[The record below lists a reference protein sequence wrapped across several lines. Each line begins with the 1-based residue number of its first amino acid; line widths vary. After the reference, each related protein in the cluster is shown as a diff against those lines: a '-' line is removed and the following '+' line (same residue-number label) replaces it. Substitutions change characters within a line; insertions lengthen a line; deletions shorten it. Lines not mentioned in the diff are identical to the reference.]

1 MKQTKDILKAL
12 ESRYTNIDY
21 YQTIIEKIEENVES
35 NPDISIESCKALLE
49 GLSKYIWKQIDLSY
63 DALVAD
69 KMDFHPVVKQA
80 MTKLAD
86 YNEDIELDFVNKGN
100 KLIVSIG
107 EVRNK
112 RGDISHGK
120 LSPKEYF
127 SDSQFSNL
135 VMNITDNM
143 LYYVLHSF
151 SKISLIKELEYED
164 NTEFN
169 EWLDNENPLGF
180 LSYSKALFDQEPV
193 TYQEEL
199 QNYLDSKETAEIDV

>member
-1 MKQTKDILKAL
+1 MKQTKEILKAL

-21 YQTIIEKIEENVES
+21 YQTIIQKIEENVES

-49 GLSKYIWKQIDLSY
+49 GLSKFIWKQIDLSY
-63 DALVAD
+63 DALIAD
-69 KMDFHPVVKQA
+69 KMDFHPVVRQA
-80 MTKLAD
+80 MTRLAD
-86 YNEDIELDFVNKGN
+86 YNEDIELDFVNKAN

-127 SDSQFSNL
+127 SDSQFAHL

-151 SKISLIKELEYED
+151 SKVSLIKELEYED

-180 LSYSKALFDQEPV
+180 LSYSRALFDQEPV

-199 QNYLDSKETAEIDV
+199 QNYLDSKETAEKDV

>member
-1 MKQTKDILKAL
+1 MKQTKEILRAL
-12 ESRYTNIDY
+12 EVQYNNIDY
-21 YQTIIEKIEENVES
+21 YQTIIQKIEENIES
-35 NPDISIESCKALLE
+35 HPDICIESCKALLE
-49 GLSKYIWKQIDLSY
+49 GLSKFIWKQIDLSY

-69 KMDFHPVVKQA
+69 KMDFHPVVRQA

-86 YNEDIELDFVNKGN
+86 LNEDIELDFVNKVN

-127 SDSQFSNL
+127 SDSQFAQL

-143 LYYVLHSF
+143 LYYILHSF
-151 SKISLIKELEYED
+151 SKVSIVKELEYED
-164 NTEFN
+164 HPEFN
-169 EWLDNENPLGF
+169 EWFDDKNPMGT
-180 LSYSKALFDQEPV
+180 LSYSKALFDQDQVAYE
-193 TYQEEL
+193 EEL
-199 QNYLDSKETAEIDV
+199 ENYLENKEVLSEDV

>member
-1 MKQTKDILKAL
+1 MKQTKDILKSL

-21 YQTIIEKIEENVES
+21 YQTIIQKIEENVDS
-35 NPDISIESCKALLE
+35 HPDICIESCKALLE
-49 GLSKYIWKQIDLSY
+49 GLSKFIWKQIDLSY

-69 KMDFHPVVKQA
+69 KMDFHPVVRQA

-86 YNEDIELDFVNKGN
+86 YNEDIELDFVNKVN

-107 EVRNK
+107 DVRNK

-127 SDSQFSNL
+127 SDIQFAHL

-151 SKISLIKELEYED
+151 SKVSLIKELEYED
-164 NTEFN
+164 NPEFN
-169 EWLDNENPLGF
+169 EWLDNENPIGN
-180 LSYSKALFDQEPV
+180 LSYSKALFDQDPV
-193 TYQEEL
+193 AYEQEL
-199 QNYLDSKETAEIDV
+199 KNH

>member
-49 GLSKYIWKQIDLSY
+49 GLSKFIWKQIDLSY

-69 KMDFHPVVKQA
+69 KMDFHPVVRQA

-86 YNEDIELDFVNKGN
+86 YNEDIELDFVNKVN

-151 SKISLIKELEYED
+151 SKVSLIKELEYED

-180 LSYSKALFDQEPV
+180 LSYSRALFDQEPV

>member
-1 MKQTKDILKAL
+1 MRQTKDILELL
-12 ESRYTNIDY
+12 EGRYSNIDY
-21 YQTIIEKIEENVES
+21 YQSIIQKIEENVES
-35 NPDISIESCKALLE
+35 HPDISIESCKALLE
-49 GLSKYIWKQIDLSY
+49 GLSKFIWKQIDNSY

-69 KMDFHPVVKQA
+69 KMDFHPVVRHA

-86 YNEDIELDFVNKGN
+86 LNEDIELDFVNKVN

-127 SDSQFSNL
+127 SDSQFAQL

-143 LYYVLHSF
+143 LYYILHSF
-151 SKISLIKELEYED
+151 SKVTVIKELEYED
-164 NTEFN
+164 NLDFN
-169 EWLDNENPLGF
+169 EWLDNENPFGS
-180 LSYSKALFDQEPV
+180 LSYSKALFDQDTVAYE
-193 TYQEEL
+193 EEL
-199 QNYLDSKETAEIDV
+199 QNYLETKETVNIDV

>member
-49 GLSKYIWKQIDLSY
+49 GLSKFIWKQIDLSY

-69 KMDFHPVVKQA
+69 KMDFHPVVRQA

-86 YNEDIELDFVNKGN
+86 YNEDIELDFVNKVN

-151 SKISLIKELEYED
+151 SKVSLIKELEYED
-164 NTEFN
+164 NPEFN
-169 EWLDNENPLGF
+169 DWFDNENPLGF
-180 LSYSKALFDQEPV
+180 LSYSRALFDQEPV

>member
-1 MKQTKDILKAL
+1 MKQTKEILKAL

-21 YQTIIEKIEENVES
+21 YQTIIEMIEENVES

-49 GLSKYIWKQIDLSY
+49 GLSKFIWKQIDLSY

-69 KMDFHPVVKQA
+69 KMDFHPVVRQA
-80 MTKLAD
+80 MNKLAD
-86 YNEDIELDFVNKGN
+86 YNEDIELDFVNKVN

-127 SDSQFSNL
+127 SDSQFSQL

-151 SKISLIKELEYED
+151 SKVSLIKELAYED
-164 NTEFN
+164 NTDFN

-180 LSYSKALFDQEPV
+180 LSYSRALFDQEPV

-199 QNYLDSKETAEIDV
+199 QNYLDSKET